1 MANKLQFCFG
11 SSSRLNQ
18 NLTALQSM
26 NSDFVTL
33 SQQMTKLAVSHRL
46 TRKPSAHV
54 TPVELQRYQTIGQ
67 ASCQVYE
74 ALSKACTKHTEHQVH
89 FCVEVEQELVHGICG
104 SCFKFNMAFTS
115 PMSSSSPQQDD
126 LLWFVVNSIVG
137 DDDTDPSIEDI
148 ANESEEDLVR
158 SLKGQIEP
166 SQAAVAEKQKK
177 SVRVQSSTPVPPP
190 MPSPTPVSLP
200 SSLNSF
206 DSMRRDLCDY
216 LRRCIRRPA
225 SEGVCACVL
234 ENRGNCKNILYPSS
248 TPSCMQRGQAI
259 SLGHLI
265 SSVTKQE
272 NNSSIPLFERV
283 RLAKVLAIAVLQYH
297 ATPWLATSWRSENIY
312 FFGLGNS
319 SSSQTAHNLSSPHLN
334 VRVKEPDEQLS
345 RVPAFSPHEFAR
357 NALLFSLA
365 VVLLEIAHSAR
376 LETMYRP
383 LDLINGEENP
393 YTRFFAA
400 RRLAKSDYSNLG
412 PRYHKIVERLL
423 ECDFASGDDLG
434 NRQLQAAVHN
444 EVICPL
450 EQLEQGLRQ
459 LYLGT

>member
-1 MANKLQFCFG
+1 MANKLRFCFG
-11 SSSRLNQ
+11 NSSRLNQ
-18 NLTALQSM
+18 NLTTLRLL

-33 SQQMTKLAVSHRL
+33 SQQMTKSSVYQRRAP
-46 TRKPSAHV
+46 KSAAQV

-74 ALSKACTKHTEHQVH
+74 ALSKACTKHTEHQAL
-89 FCVEVEQELVHGICG
+89 FRVEVEQELVHGVYG
-104 SCFKFNMAFTS
+104 SRFKFDMAF
-115 PMSSSSPQQDD
+115 SSLKSSNSAQHDD
-126 LLWFVVNSIVG
+126 LLWFVINSIVG
-137 DDDTDPSIEDI
+137 DDDTDPSVEGI
-148 ANESEEDLVR
+148 ANASKEDLVQ
-158 SLKGQIEP
+158 SLKRQIEP
-166 SQAAVAEKQKK
+166 SGVVAAKKQKK
-177 SVRVQSSTPVPPP
+177 RVRFHASTPASPPVPILAAI
-190 MPSPTPVSLP
+190 PTP
-200 SSLNSF
+200 SSLDSF
-206 DSMRRDLCDY
+206 DSMRRNLCDY
-216 LRRCIRRPA
+216 LRRNIRRPV
-225 SEGVCACVL
+225 SEGVLACVL

-248 TPSCMQRGQAI
+248 TSSCMQRRQAT
-259 SLGHLI
+259 SLGDLI
-265 SSVTKQE
+265 SSVTEQKS
-272 NNSSIPLFERV
+272 NGSIPLFERV
-283 RLAKVLAIAVLQYH
+283 HLAKVLAIAVLQYH

-312 FFGLGNS
+312 LIASENS
-319 SSSQTAHNLSSPHLN
+319 SSSQTVHDLSSPHLN
-334 VRVKEPDEQLS
+334 VRIKDSDEQLP
-345 RVPAFSPHEFAR
+345 RVSAPSPHELAR

-365 VVLLEIAHSAR
+365 VLFLEIAHSAR